1 MLEIIQE
8 IVGALLFFVFAF
20 GIGFILNMLVKT
32 TWFPLWFFT
41 IVVIPLGAW
50 YYWDPDTTIGSFLA
64 VFLPP
69 MLSIVVGAY
78 VSGWA
83 IRKLRLSGYKMY

>member
-1 MLEIIQE
+1 MLEILQE

-32 TWFPLWFFT
+32 TWFPLWAFV
-41 IVVIPLGAW
+41 IVVLPLGAW
-50 YYWDPDTTIGSFLA
+50 HFWDPDTTAGSFIA

-69 MLSIVVGAY
+69 MLAIVGGAY

-83 IRKLRLSGYKMY
+83 IRKLRLGGYKMF